1 MTLFRLIQR
10 HCLRQLS
17 VLGSVVVLFCAPGSA
32 LGRRVPGAKPA
43 GSGRASEGVWPKV
56 AMAAASLLE
65 TQHYLRPP
73 LDSVFSRRVLERYFE
88 ALDPDHLYF
97 LKSDLEDFRERFGD
111 DFAAGLRAGK
121 LEALHEMHERYRLRL
136 QAFCWFAEGVA
147 GGDWEFSNPWTVE
160 ISRERSDWPGDESE
174 ALAVWTAQVGSELLQ
189 YKLEGMSQEKSTEQV
204 RKRMYNLQKFSG
216 SEGTKERVAVALLA
230 LARAC
235 DAHSDY
241 LTQEELEDTENE
253 LRLTRIGIGVTLDMD
268 PIGLR
273 IAGLMPGGPAQ
284 KDGRLRVN
292 DRIVAVAEESG
303 PFREVD
309 GVPMGQALG
318 YMRGQ
323 KGTVVRLK
331 IAPARASDPAQRL
344 VVGIRRDEMRS
355 REGEAYAK
363 IIECAGGE
371 GALARRFGWLVV
383 PGFYGDDTA
392 PLGRRGSSV
401 SKDVSVLLKRLMIE
415 KVDGVVLDF
424 RGNLGGL
431 LDEAVEVGGL
441 FCGKVP
447 IAVVR
452 TPDAELEVLSPLRL
466 RTPKALYAGP
476 LVVVTDRGS
485 ASASELVAGA
495 LQDYG
500 RAVVVGGEQTFGKG
514 SVQTT
519 VPLGEY
525 LSGLARLPVGGLA
538 VTVGKFYRV
547 NGQST
552 QLVGVRPDIVLP
564 STLDIP
570 YEGEAA
576 LKDPLPHDSIPA
588 LAQPGGAGVSL
599 HVLEHLRDLSAKRVA
614 ESQAFVGV
622 AAERDQVRKERRE
635 NRLSLEE
642 KTRREAL
649 EAAHRDYTEREAG
662 LNTARMGQRFCRLLL
677 EDVKAKRLKLSE
689 ADSLASQDPES
700 VAVEGE
706 VLRILADVAE
716 ALRNTNP

>member
-1 MTLFRLIQR
+1 ML
-10 HCLRQLS
+10 
-17 VLGSVVVLFCAPGSA
+17 VCAPGPA
-32 LGRRVPGAKPA
+32 FGKRVPGVKPA
-43 GSGRASEGVWPKV
+43 GAGRASEVAWPKV

-65 TQHYLRPP
+65 NQHYLRPP
-73 LDSVFSRRVLERYFE
+73 LDGAFSKRVLERYFE
-88 ALDPDHLYF
+88 VLDPDRLYF
-97 LKSDLEDFRERFGD
+97 LKPDLEDFRARFGEG
-111 DFAAGLRAGK
+111 FAAGLKSGQ
-121 LEALHEMHERYRLRL
+121 LERVDEMHERYAARVH
-136 QAFCWFAEGVA
+136 AFCRFAEGAA
-147 GGDWEFSNPWTVE
+147 GGDWEFTEPWTSE
-160 ISRERSDWPGDESE
+160 ISRERSEWPADESE
-174 ALAVWTAQVGSELLQ
+174 ALAVWTAQVGAELLQ
-189 YKLEGMSQEKSTEQV
+189 YRLEGMSQEKAAEQV
-204 RKRMYNLQKFSG
+204 RKRVYNLEKFSRA
-216 SEGTKERVAVALLA
+216 EGTKERVAVALLA
-230 LARAC
+230 LARSC

-253 LRLTRIGIGVTLDMD
+253 LRLTRIGIGVTLDID
-268 PIGLR
+268 PVGLR
-273 IAGLMPGGPAQ
+273 IVGLMPGGPAQ

-292 DRIVAVAEESG
+292 DRIVGVAEERG
-303 PFREVD
+303 PFRELD
-309 GVPMGQALG
+309 GVPMAQALG
-318 YMRGQ
+318 YLRGGR
-323 KGTVVRLK
+323 GTLVRLK

-344 VVGIRRDEMRS
+344 EVGIRRDEMRS

-363 IIECAGGE
+363 IIECPAGE
-371 GALARRFGWLVV
+371 GETARRFGWLVV

-392 PLGRRGSSV
+392 PVGRRGSSV
-401 SKDVSVLLKRLMIE
+401 SKDVAVLLKRLMVE

-441 FCGKVP
+441 FCGKAP

-452 TPDAELEVLSPLRL
+452 TPDAELEVLSPARL
-466 RTPKALYAGP
+466 RNAKALYAGP

-552 QLVGVRPDIVLP
+552 QIVGVRPDIVLP
-564 STLDIP
+564 STLDLP
-570 YEGEAA
+570 FEGEAA
-576 LKDPLPHDSIPA
+576 LKDALPHDSIPA
-588 LAQPGGAGVSL
+588 LAPPMSEGVSL
-599 HVLEHLRDLSAKRVA
+599 HVLEELRGLSAKRVA
-614 ESQAFVGV
+614 ASPAFAAV

-649 EAAHRDYTEREAG
+649 ESAHRDYSAREAG
-662 LNTARMGQRFCRLLL
+662 LEKERMGQRFCRLLL
-677 EDVKAKRLKLSE
+677 EDVKAKRLRLSE
-689 ADSLASQDPES
+689 ADALASRDPES

-706 VLRILADVAE
+706 VLRILADMAE
-716 ALRNTNP
+716 VIRRAGP